1 MPFRVSSS
9 SAALAAVTR
18 SQVVSSAATARS
30 PRYSWACRMMSY
42 RAIMDFR
49 SPWNIRCTSAVSA
62 PARRRIRRR
71 LKGAAAGAV
80 GEVLGI
86 QHDACQQGLRL
97 AFEDVPRLHQV
108 LQQLRHQL
116 TRRRRRRARG

>member
-18 SQVVSSAATARS
+18 SQVVSRAAMARS

-49 SPWNIRCTSAVSA
+49 SPWNIRCTSEVSA
-62 PARRRIRRR
+62 PARRRY
-71 LKGAAAGAV
+71 AAASKVRPPVRLVKFLVSSTMPASRASAS
-80 GEVLGI
+80 
-86 QHDACQQGLRL
+86 HLRMS
-97 AFEDVPRLHQV
+97 PGS
-108 LQQLRHQL
+108 
-116 TRRRRRRARG
+116 TRYCSSSVTSSEADEA